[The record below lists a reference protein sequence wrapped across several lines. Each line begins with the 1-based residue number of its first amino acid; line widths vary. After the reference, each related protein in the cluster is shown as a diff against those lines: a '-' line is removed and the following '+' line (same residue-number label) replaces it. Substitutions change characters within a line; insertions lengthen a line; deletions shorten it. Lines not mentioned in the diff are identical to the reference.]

1 MSIKNRLDKISPSF
15 CTLPWIH
22 STIHLYL
29 GKTHSCH
36 HAPAHDISQQEIKDD
51 PSCLHNTQQKKIT
64 RKDALQG
71 IQAPDCSYCWNIEN
85 VGGISDRLFKN
96 NDPYAEKYID
106 KISNVDNVNPTY
118 LEISF
123 SNKCNFR
130 CGYCYPQ
137 VSSKWLDEIKEHGQY
152 ELSSNSLQHYN
163 IDFIKNY
170 NFYDNEENPY
180 IDAFWKWF
188 PTLINNLEILRITG
202 GEPLLHSSTFTL
214 LKMLEDRPKSKLTIS
229 INSNLGVTNRRIKRL
244 CSTVAQLK
252 ENKKIKRFRLFTS
265 IDSWGKKAE
274 YMRHGLDI
282 ILWEKNLR
290 TVLSAGFEVML
301 MCTYN
306 ALAVSSFTSLLE
318 KIVEWRKEY
327 GFDSIRFDAPYLR
340 TPEFWAI
347 NILPSD
353 FDIFIKDSIKFI
365 ENNKTYFRDDEY
377 DRMKRLLTYK
387 QEYPFT
393 QTELMI
399 YKKDFY
405 TFFTTNDKRL
415 DTSFSDTFPEYQS
428 FLDTCK
434 KGDI

>member
-1 MSIKNRLDKISPSF
+1 MLNPF
-15 CTLPWIH
+15 F
-22 STIHLYL
+22 
-29 GKTHSCH
+29 
-36 HAPAHDISQQEIKDD
+36 
-51 PSCLHNTQQKKIT
+51 
-64 RKDALQG
+64 LQG
-71 IQAPDCSYCWNIEN
+71 SKGEQGLVQDLINEQLKIYGVDVYYLPRE
-85 VGGISDRLFKN
+85 
-96 NDPYAEKYID
+96 YATEKTVI
-106 KISNVDNVNPTY
+106 KEVVESK
-118 LEISF
+118 F
-123 SNKCNFR
+123 SNAYPLEAYVDTYD
-130 CGYCYPQ
+130 GYGGQ
-137 VSSKWLDEIKEHGQY
+137 GTLLSKFGIQEVDDL
-152 ELSSNSLQHYN
+152 
-163 IDFIKNY
+163 
-170 NFYDNEENPY
+170 
-180 IDAFWKWF
+180 
-188 PTLINNLEILRITG
+188 TLIISKERYENYIQ
-202 GEPLLHSSTFTL
+202 PLI
-214 LKMLEDRPKSKLTIS
+214 EDIPNTKLY
-229 INSNLGVTNRRIKRL
+229 
-244 CSTVAQLK
+244 A
-252 ENKKIKRFRLFTS
+252 S